1 MVEKSGRFIMT
12 PQPTGR
18 LVRHSDGVYIV
29 LDRVFL
35 SPIDDV
41 WGSLTRP
48 YRLHRWLGECTGEPR
63 TGAVRIRKAGIPDA
77 QWDDVAVL
85 QCDSPHR
92 FRGEIGPS
100 GASRR
105 VYFHL
110 SHASSYTTVTF
121 GERVKPLATEAGV
134 GVLAEYVLDRLV
146 AGRTK
151 HAMPTWDAYTP
162 ALLPYYEKLL
172 REPPI
177 PRAPAPAASA
187 LVE

>member
-1 MVEKSGRFIMT
+1 MT

-18 LVRHSDGVYIV
+18 LIRHDDGVYVV

-35 SPIDDV
+35 APIDDV

-63 TGAVRIRKAGIPDA
+63 TGAVRIRKSGIPDA

-85 QCDSPHR
+85 ECEPPRR
-92 FRGEIGPS
+92 FRGEVGPR

-110 SHASSYTTVTF
+110 SHANSYTTVTF
-121 GERVKPLATEAGV
+121 GERVKPLADEASV

-146 AGRTK
+146 AARAR
-151 HAMPTWDAYTP
+151 HAMPAWENYPP
-162 ALLPYYEKLL
+162 ALLPYYEALM
-172 REPPI
+172 REPAI
-177 PRAPAPAASA
+177 PRTSTRVPV
-187 LVE
+187 VE